1 MKSSTNSTKKKMMDK
16 KFYPEDSARFAAAIE
31 SLKGKKV
38 AVLGHQ
44 RPDGD
49 CIGSTVAVVR
59 VLKSLGIEAIGLNRD
74 TTPATLQAFVGDTP
88 MALAEDFTP
97 DGHIAV
103 SVDCADFK
111 RVGDRL
117 NELFP
122 EVALNVDHHISNK
135 LYGSEN
141 LVIATACATAEILAG
156 FYMDNGYEI
165 DAVTAQALYVGIA
178 TDTGQFRF
186 PSTTPDTFEIAR
198 RLCECGANPSEAAH
212 ELYERESFA
221 KIKLLQNFLDSL
233 TMEFENRVCVGLIEN
248 GVYESTGATIDDSEG
263 LVDYARAIDG
273 VDIGVMIE
281 DRAGALKGSLRAKD
295 PKYRVDQ
302 IAKQFGGGGHAC
314 AAGLNVDNSSI
325 KEFYPQ
331 LMQAIG
337 EHLQNL

>member
-1 MKSSTNSTKKKMMDK
+1 MTVNS
-16 KFYPEDSARFAAAIE
+16 FYPEESPRFARALK
-31 SLKGKKV
+31 SLKGHKV

-49 CIGSTVAVVR
+49 CIGSTVALVR
-59 VLKSLGIEAIGLNRD
+59 MLKSRGIEAIGLNRD
-74 TTPATLQAFVGDTP
+74 ATPATLEAFIADTP
-88 MALAEDFTP
+88 MGLAADFVP
-97 DGHIAV
+97 AGHVAV

-111 RVGDRL
+111 RTGDRL

-135 LYGSEN
+135 LYAKEN
-141 LVIATACATAEILAG
+141 IVVGNASATAEMLAG
-156 FYMDNGYEI
+156 FYLDNGYEI

-198 RLCECGANPSEAAH
+198 RLCECGANPSKAAH

-221 KIKLLQNFLDSL
+221 KIKLLQTFLDSL
-233 TMEFENRVCVGLIEN
+233 TMEFDNRVCVGLIED
-248 GVYESTGATIDDSEG
+248 GVYGATGATIDDSEG

-273 VDIGVMIE
+273 VDIGVMLE
-281 DRAGALKGSLRAKD
+281 NRAGALKGSLRAKD

-302 IAKQFGGGGHAC
+302 IAKHFGGGGHAC
-314 AAGLNVDNSSI
+314 AAGLNVENSSI
-325 KEFYPQ
+325 QEFLPQ
-331 LMQAIG
+331 LMAAIG
-337 EHLQNL
+337 GHLKNLD

>member
-1 MKSSTNSTKKKMMDK
+1 MTDN
-16 KFYPEDSARFAAAIE
+16 KFYPEESPRFAQAIE
-31 SLKGKKV
+31 SLKGQKV

-74 TTPATLQAFVGDTP
+74 ATPATLEAFVGDTP
-88 MALAEDFTP
+88 FSLAEDFRP
-97 DGHIAV
+97 DGHVAV

-111 RVGDRL
+111 RTGERL
-117 NELFP
+117 NALFP

-135 LYGSEN
+135 LYGEEN

-156 FYMDNGYEI
+156 FYLDNGYEI

-198 RLCECGANPSEAAH
+198 RLCECGAQPAAAAY

-221 KIKLLQNFLDSL
+221 KIKLLQTFLDSL
-233 TMEFENRVCVGLIEN
+233 TMEFDNRVCVGLIEN
-248 GVYESTGATIDDSEG
+248 GVYDSTGATIDDSEG

-302 IAKQFGGGGHAC
+302 IAKHFGGGGHAC
-314 AAGLNVDNSSI
+314 AAGLNIDDSSI
-325 KEFYPQ
+325 QEFYPQ
-331 LMQAIG
+331 LMAAIG
-337 EHLQNL
+337 EHLKAID

>member
-1 MKSSTNSTKKKMMDK
+1 MKDD
-16 KFYPEDSARFAAAIE
+16 KFYPEESPRFVQALE
-31 SLKGKKV
+31 SLKGHKV

-59 VLKSLGIEAIGLNRD
+59 VLRSLGIEAIGLNRD
-74 TTPATLQAFVGDTP
+74 ATPSTLEAFLGDTP
-88 MALAEDFTP
+88 FSLAEDFTP

-111 RVGDRL
+111 RTGDRL

-135 LYGSEN
+135 LYGQEN

-156 FYMDNGYEI
+156 FYLDSGYEI

-186 PSTTPDTFEIAR
+186 PSTTADTFEIAR
-198 RLCECGANPSEAAH
+198 RLCECGAQPAAAAH

-221 KIKLLQNFLDSL
+221 KIKLLQIFLDSL
-233 TMEFENRVCVGLIEN
+233 TMEFEDRVCVGLIED

-273 VDIGVMIE
+273 VDIGVLIE
-281 DRAGALKGSLRAKD
+281 NRAGALKGSLRAKD
-295 PKYRVDQ
+295 PRYRVDQ

-314 AAGLNVDNSSI
+314 AAGLNIDDSSI
-325 KEFYPQ
+325 QEFYPQ
-331 LMQAIG
+331 LMAAIG
-337 EHLQNL
+337 EHLQMID